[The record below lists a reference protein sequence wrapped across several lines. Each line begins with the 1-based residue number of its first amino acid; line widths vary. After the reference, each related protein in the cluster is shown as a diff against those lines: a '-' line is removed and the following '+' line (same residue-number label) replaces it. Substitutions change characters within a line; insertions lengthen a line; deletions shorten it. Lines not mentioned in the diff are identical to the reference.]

1 MAATLSEGG
10 WSKLKKDLR
19 PALAHALSQWKDYAG
34 ILVGVSITALALDL
48 FLVPH
53 RIAAGGASGLATI
66 LHVLFRL
73 PVGLT
78 ILAINIPLL
87 LASIRT
93 FGRHF
98 GAKTIF
104 GTFALSLMVDIG
116 AMFLKHPLTQNPVLA
131 ALYGGV
137 VAGIGMGLTF
147 RFNGTTGGTDLA
159 ARLLNHYTPLSI
171 GRALLII
178 DMSVIILAGF
188 AFRDP
193 DLALYALIAVFV
205 TSKAIDTLLEG
216 ADFAKA
222 AFIVT
227 ERPDEI
233 TQAVFTNLGRG
244 VTALQG
250 RGGYTGMDRQVLLC
264 VVGRSEQNRLREI
277 IGSLDPHAFVIFTAA
292 HEVLGEGFK
301 AFDVKY

>member
-1 MAATLSEGG
+1 MRRS
-10 WSKLKKDLR
+10 LR
-19 PALAHALSQWKDYAG
+19 PAVARVLSQWKDYVG
-34 ILVGVSITALALDL
+34 ITVGVSITALALDL

-66 LHVLFRL
+66 LHFLFHW

-87 LASIRT
+87 LASVRT

-98 GAKTIF
+98 GAKTLF
-104 GTFALSLMVDIG
+104 GTFALSILVDVG
-116 AMFLKHPLTQNPVLA
+116 AGIFRHPLTQNPVLA
-131 ALYGGV
+131 SLYGGV
-137 VAGIGMGLTF
+137 VAGIGMGITF

-159 ARLLNHYTPLSI
+159 ARLLNHHTPLSI
-171 GRALLII
+171 GRALLLI

-188 AFRDP
+188 AFHDP

-227 ERPDEI
+227 DRPDQI
-233 TQAVFTNLGRG
+233 TQEVFSSLGRG

-250 RGGYTGMDRQVLLC
+250 RGGYTGKERQVLLC

-277 IGSLDPHAFVIFTAA
+277 IGSLDPGAFVIFTAA

-301 AFDVKY
+301 EFGVRY